1 MDRREFLRIKTEGRQ
16 SIASL
21 SCEMLYMRSID
32 VRFSDV
38 RVISDFDPF
47 EGGEPP
53 TDVRGQTSAQF
64 YHSLERELSGADVL
78 RLTDSQWLTSL
89 DKEWKGGLELVLD
102 RIRGRGKRVELTEK
116 SSTSVSSQGA

>member
-1 MDRREFLRIKTEGRQ
+1 
-16 SIASL
+16 
-21 SCEMLYMRSID
+21 MRSID

-38 RVISDFDPF
+38 RVISDFNPF

-102 RIRGRGKRVELTEK
+102 RMRGRGKRVELTEK

>member
-38 RVISDFDPF
+38 RVISDFNPF

-89 DKEWKGGLELVLD
+89 DKEWKGGLE
-102 RIRGRGKRVELTEK
+102 
-116 SSTSVSSQGA
+116 